1 MVSLYAYCLELPAS
15 MKIHPVFYVNLL
27 CPAATDALPG
37 QRQEPLLLVEVEGVE
52 EWEVED
58 ILDSC

>member
-27 CPAATDALPG
+27 CPAATNALPR
-37 QRQEPLLLVEVEGVE
+37 QRQEPLPLVKVEGVE
-52 EWEVED
+52 E
-58 ILDSC
+58 